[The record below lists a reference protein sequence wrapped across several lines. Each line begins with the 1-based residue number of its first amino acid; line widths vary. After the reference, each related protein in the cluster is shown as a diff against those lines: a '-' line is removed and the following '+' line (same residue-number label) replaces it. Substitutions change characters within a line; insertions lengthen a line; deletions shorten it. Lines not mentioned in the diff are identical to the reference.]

1 MMVFKNKYNNNFFFF
16 IKKKETTCLQENLAS
31 LDLPY
36 FEYNASQFPSMVG
49 YFANVLLRMWR
60 TALGNCQTGRFVYN
74 FYSFLFAFFFQYLL
88 LTFYFL
94 LLRRES
100 DVPNVES
107 NVMKNA
113 RICSMQ
119 TVFNV
124 SFFPNICYTYLL
136 YFYFWCK
143 NSNPKIVFNYN
154 EMVILF
160 FFVRKFKLEGF
171 AVLV

>member
-1 MMVFKNKYNNNFFFF
+1 MSTRRPCKPWFTLFRVQPLTISIYGRPLRQRIATNVKAYFG
-16 IKKKETTCLQENLAS
+16 E
-31 LDLPY
+31 LPDRY
-36 FEYNASQFPSMVG
+36 V
-49 YFANVLLRMWR
+49 
-60 TALGNCQTGRFVYN
+60 VYN
-74 FYSFLFAFFFQYLL
+74 FSAVCLQFVKCLFTFFF
-88 LTFYFL
+88 
-94 LLRRES
+94 RES
-100 DVPNVES
+100 DVPNVVS

>member
-1 MMVFKNKYNNNFFFF
+1 MQALIYPISSTTPRNFLLWSATSPTYCYECEGLLWGIARQVNLFTIF
-16 IKKKETTCLQENLAS
+16 TVVCLH
-31 LDLPY
+31 
-36 FEYNASQFPSMVG
+36 
-49 YFANVLLRMWR
+49 
-60 TALGNCQTGRFVYN
+60 
-74 FYSFLFAFFFQYLL
+74 FFFQYLFL
-88 LTFYFL
+88 AFYFL
-94 LLRRES
+94 LLCRES

-136 YFYFWCK
+136 YFYIWCK

>member
-1 MMVFKNKYNNNFFFF
+1 MIYPISSTTPHNFLLWSATSPTYCYECEGLLWGIARQVNLFTIF
-16 IKKKETTCLQENLAS
+16 TVVCLH
-31 LDLPY
+31 
-36 FEYNASQFPSMVG
+36 
-49 YFANVLLRMWR
+49 
-60 TALGNCQTGRFVYN
+60 
-74 FYSFLFAFFFQYLL
+74 FFFQYLL
-88 LTFYFL
+88 LTFNFL

-124 SFFPNICYTYLL
+124 SFFPNKCYTYLL
-136 YFYFWCK
+136 YFYFYFGCK